1 LGDTPERSVSAR
13 PACARMFFSEAS
25 ASMQKTKRPCTSIFG
40 TRVSLVGDD
49 GNLILI
55 CDKKQI
61 LIPLFVLSFYLS
73 LQVA

>member
-1 LGDTPERSVSAR
+1 
-13 PACARMFFSEAS
+13 
-25 ASMQKTKRPCTSIFG
+25 MQKTKRARTQIFG

-49 GNLILI
+49 GNLTLI

-61 LIPLFVLSFYLS
+61 RLFILSFYLS